1 MAARIVIQNQKNKK
15 QTVYDHDTLLEN
27 GQSEKDIPFDHSS
40 QKKFYEAYVNKRS
53 KIDSRIRFQR
63 KVKCDTLKL
72 ALKEEK
78 KLIQTVTELIAK
90 EEAKGNCWG
99 AIIDLWKFEA
109 KRDYDELKKCRN
121 PQTGK
126 PLTLKTVNDNV
137 TMLKSYTKDWLKT
150 SASDLGRVHGKAV
163 IRSAEE
169 IYESYGSVKRLRAV
183 IQSVYNFGIEEG
195 IITGVKRTPVCGIGI
210 EMKDEDQL
218 PEILTQAQAKKLLSE
233 AKKRNHP
240 WFSIWAVALAT
251 GMRSSELYALRK
263 ENVLLKEGMIR
274 ICESWDW
281 EEDVAKST
289 KAGYWR
295 NAPIAKSLRPIIM
308 ELLETNEG
316 DFLFPRYRE
325 WERGEQAQ
333 VLRSFCNLIGIP
345 SVRFHTLRACFATHL
360 LASGVDQATVM
371 RIGGWC
377 TFKTFE
383 VYIRL
388 AGVKEAGA
396 TDGMMEGL
404 LGKTD
409 EDVFEHA
416 SEFLID
422 QAAERAA

>member
-1 MAARIVIQNQKNKK
+1 MSARIVIQDKNSNRVK
-15 QTVYDHDTLLEN
+15 VYDYDKLIEQGMT
-27 GQSEKDIPFDHSS
+27 EKDLPFNSSS
-40 QKKFYEAYVNKRS
+40 QKKHYEAYVNKRS
-53 KIDSRIRFQR
+53 KIDPRIRFQKR
-63 KVKCDTLKL
+63 IKCDSLKL
-72 ALKEEK
+72 AVKEEK
-78 KLIQTVTELIAK
+78 KLIQVVTELVAK

-99 AIIDLWKFEA
+99 AIIDLWEIEA
-109 KRDYDELKKCRN
+109 KRDYEDYKRCRN

-126 PLTLKTVNDNV
+126 PLTLKTVNNNV
-137 TMLKSYTKDWLKT
+137 TMLKTYTKDWLKI
-150 SASDLGRVHGKAV
+150 SASDLNRVHGKTV
-163 IRSAEE
+163 IRAAEE

-195 IITGVKRTPVCGIGI
+195 IIVGVKKTPVCGIGI
-210 EMKDEDQL
+210 DLKDEDQL
-218 PEILTQAQAKKLLSE
+218 PEILTQAQVKKLLSE
-233 AKKRNHP
+233 AQKQSHP
-240 WFSIWAVALAT
+240 WFPVWAVALAT

-263 ENVLLKEGMIR
+263 ENVLLKENMIR

-281 EEDVAKST
+281 EEDEAKST

-295 NAPIAKSLRPIIM
+295 NAPIAKSLRPIIL
-308 ELLETNEG
+308 ELLKSSDSE
-316 DFLFPRYRE
+316 FLFPRFRE

-371 RIGGWC
+371 RIGGWS

-388 AGVKEAGA
+388 AGIKEAGA
-396 TDGMMEGL
+396 TDSMMDGL

-416 SEFLID
+416 SEFLKD
-422 QAAERAA
+422 EAA